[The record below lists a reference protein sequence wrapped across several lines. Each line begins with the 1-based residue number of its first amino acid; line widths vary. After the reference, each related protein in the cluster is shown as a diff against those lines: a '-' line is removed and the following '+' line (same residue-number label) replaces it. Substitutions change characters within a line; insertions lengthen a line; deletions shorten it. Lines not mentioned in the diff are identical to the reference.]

1 MIDHSQRNRYKLKKN
16 YITNFQNI
24 KIKFNTQ
31 KHTKATTQKYQQG
44 RPHSKNRQIN
54 KITHVVSAIRDPHRA
69 NEKRLYRAGEK

>member
-31 KHTKATTQKYQQG
+31 KREH
-44 RPHSKNRQIN
+44 KNTN
-54 KITHVVSAIRDPHRA
+54 KVDPTV
-69 NEKRLYRAGEK
+69 KIDKLIK